1 MIKVT
6 FKLSGSLICGFNV
19 SGHSGYSDEGS
30 DIVCAAVSSA
40 VIMAANTIT
49 EVQHINAEV
58 TDSDGF
64 VNLNL
69 SEAEAEKAQDVLQG
83 LRLHL
88 NALSEQYS
96 KYIKLKISEV

>member
-69 SEAEAEKAQDVLQG
+69 SETEAEKAQDVLQG